1 MELASKTYAIEKH
14 GEQRYG
20 SLPYEY
26 HLEMVASIIREY
38 FEGHIFLD
46 SLVNVAYLHDV
57 REDTDTTLEDLLSR
71 FTITESYAVDL
82 LSDEDGSTRKE
93 RKTLTYRKFT
103 EFKDLLIKALA
114 AILSRFTITES
125 YAVVLLSDEDG
136 LTRKE
141 RKTLTYRKFT
151 EFKDLLIKALAA
163 TIKFS
168 DRLANLRHSI
178 SQIKDMDE
186 GKDKEKSISKLKM
199 YMNEHQEFVSVYKD
213 FVLSEK
219 LKKDVIEFDFSV

>member
-1 MELASKTYAIEKH
+1 MELASKTYAVEKH

-103 EFKDLLIKALA
+103 EFKDLLIK
-114 AILSRFTITES
+114 S
-125 YAVVLLSDEDG
+125 
-136 LTRKE
+136 LT
-141 RKTLTYRKFT
+141 
-151 EFKDLLIKALAA
+151 A
-163 TIKFS
+163 TTKFS

-186 GKDKEKSISKLKM
+186 GKAKEKSISKLKM